1 MKLFPAQELK
11 RGGARKK
18 PRDWKKRWQD
28 AGGKLVEGRMVALVD
43 DPIWARISR
52 WGDPLPPFDYNS
64 GMKLFKVS
72 RANAI
77 RLGLLPKPESS
88 ARKAKPESGE
98 KRPVP
103 APEKP
108 KASDVAK
115 AKLERAREAIFG
127 VPAPVEPP
135 LAPAIKANAQIV
147 AKAVGVKLGAPM
159 TFEQGD
165 GNNVNP
171 NYAKARRFRD
181 NCQTCVVA
189 YEMRR
194 RGLDVQAR
202 GSGDSPHQS
211 DLEEGTQ
218 FAWKYATKKRLK
230 SYGKLGHLKALDDA
244 TREKGRYFVEVKWEF
259 GAHVFCAERTQDG
272 ALKLY
277 DPQNASVG
285 DSSSGIFGDRGNYF
299 DDIAKNGI
307 SVLRVDDR
315 EADVRVVS
323 GVVKRNKP

>member
-1 MKLFPAQELK
+1 
-11 RGGARKK
+11 
-18 PRDWKKRWQD
+18 
-28 AGGKLVEGRMVALVD
+28 MVALVD

-52 WGDPLPPFDYNS
+52 WGDPFPPFDYNS

-77 RLGLLPKPESS
+77 RLGLLPKPESA

-108 KASDVAK
+108 KASDMAK
-115 AKLERAREAIFG
+115 AKLERAREAILG

-135 LAPAIKANAQIV
+135 LSPAIKANAQIV
-147 AKAVGVKLGAPM
+147 AKAVGVNLGAPM

-165 GNNVNP
+165 GNSVNP
-171 NYAKARRFRD
+171 NYAKARRFLD

-218 FAWKYATKKRLK
+218 FAWKDATKKKLK
-230 SYGKLGHLKALDDA
+230 SSGKRGHLKALDDA
-244 TREKGRYFVEVKWEF
+244 TREKGRYFVEVKWDF
-259 GAHVFCAERTQDG
+259 GAHVFCAERTQNG

-299 DDIAKNGI
+299 DRIAKNGI
-307 SVLRVDDR
+307 SVMKVDGL
-315 EADVRVVS
+315 EADARVVS
-323 GVVKRNKP
+323 SILRPNKS